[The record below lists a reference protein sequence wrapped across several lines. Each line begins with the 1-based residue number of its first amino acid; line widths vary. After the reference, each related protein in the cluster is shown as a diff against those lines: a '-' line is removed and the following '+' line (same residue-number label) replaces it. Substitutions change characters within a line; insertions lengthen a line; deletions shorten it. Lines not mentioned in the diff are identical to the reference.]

1 MEKDVAYSTF
11 HNHTTFC
18 DGKSTA
24 EEMVRAAIDAGC
36 ASIGFSGHSYTWF
49 DESYCM
55 SLAGAEAYRAEV
67 ARLREAYPAIRI
79 LCGVEQD
86 YFSEE
91 PTDDY
96 DFVIGSVHYVRVA
109 ADGSTAAE
117 GVFAR
122 RPADVAAEL
131 AGRGETPVGLPG
143 RDGEVFLDV
152 DNTEEAFLAAV
163 GQYFGGDV
171 YAFCAAFFAQE
182 EDVLRKTGCTFVG
195 HFDLVT
201 KFNEGDRLFDT
212 ADPRYREPA
221 LAAARSLCDQGALFE
236 INTGAMAKGYR
247 ETPYPAPFILD
258 ALREA
263 GTSVILSA
271 DCHDAAKLQYAL
283 SDDLARGCTIIR
295 EL

>member
-1 MEKDVAYSTF
+1 MAHSTF
-11 HNHTTFC
+11 HNHTTYC
-18 DGKSTA
+18 DGKSTV
-24 EEMVRAAIDAGC
+24 EEMVQAAAEAGC

-55 SLAGAEAYRAEV
+55 SREGVEAYRAEV
-67 ARLREAYPAIRI
+67 ARVRDAHPEIRV

-91 PTDDY
+91 PTDVFDY
-96 DFVIGSVHYVRVA
+96 AIGSVHYVRIA
-109 ADGSTAAE
+109 ADGSTAAA
-117 GVFAR
+117 GVTATV
-122 RPADVAAEL
+122 PALVEREL
-131 AGRGETPVGLPG
+131 ALAGKTPVGIPG

-152 DNTEEAFLAAV
+152 DNTEEAFCSAV
-163 GQYFGGDV
+163 EQYFAGDA
-171 YAFCAAFFAQE
+171 YAFCAAYYAQVA
-182 EDVLRKTGCTFVG
+182 DVVKKTGCAFVG

-212 ADPRYREPA
+212 TDERYREAA
-221 LAAARSLCDQGALFE
+221 LGAVRSLCDQGALFE

-258 ALREA
+258 AIGEA
-263 GTSVILSA
+263 GCKVILSA
-271 DCHDAAKLQYAL
+271 DCHAASMVQYAL
-283 SDDLARGCTIIR
+283 SDELARGCAIVR

>member
-1 MEKDVAYSTF
+1 MAYSTF
-11 HNHTTFC
+11 HNHTSFC
-18 DGKSTA
+18 DGLNTP
-24 EEMVRAAIDAGC
+24 EEMVLAAIDAGC

-55 SLAGAEAYRAEV
+55 SREGVREYCAEI
-67 ARLREAYPAIRI
+67 ARLKGEFPDIRI

-91 PTDDY
+91 PTDAF

-109 ADGSTAAE
+109 ADGTTAAP
-117 GVFAR
+117 GVRATL
-122 RPADVAAEL
+122 PSQVQD
-131 AGRGETPVGLPG
+131 GVGIPG

-152 DNTEEAFLAAV
+152 DNTEEMFVAAV
-163 GQYFGGDV
+163 DQYFAGD
-171 YAFCAAFFAQE
+171 YFAFCAAYFAQV
-182 EDVLRKTGCTFVG
+182 EDVMRKTGCTFVG

-212 ADPRYREPA
+212 TDARYRKPA
-221 LAAARSLCDQGALFE
+221 LAAVRSLCQRGALFE

-247 ETPYPAPFILD
+247 KTPYPAPFVLD

-263 GTSVILSA
+263 GASVILSA
-271 DCHDAAKLQYAL
+271 DCHDASKLQFAL
-283 SDDLARGCTIIR
+283 NDDLARGCTIVR